1 MDFFKYLHDEL
12 NLNPNAQQREA
23 IHAPEKRI
31 LLEACP
37 GSGKTTTL
45 VARLGY
51 LIIHEK
57 ICPTDILTLT
67 FSRFTARDMEN
78 GSLDCLVIEL
88 TILLVFPLFIASV
101 IGFYSIARVQE
112 FLKYLS

>member
-1 MDFFKYLHDEL
+1 MRPLWLLKVFTKAILRNRVDFFKYLHDEL

-57 ICPTDILTLT
+57 YVQLT
-67 FSRFTARDMEN
+67 F
-78 GSLDCLVIEL
+78 
-88 TILLVFPLFIASV
+88 
-101 IGFYSIARVQE
+101 
-112 FLKYLS
+112 